1 MALKTSGNST
11 EDKLDEIVEHLRRL
25 DRRDRLRTV
34 GGFFRSIIGFIPMIV
49 FLLGIWYVYNNT
61 DDILRSITQEAAKQ
75 AAEYTKEGF
84 LKTFK

>member
-1 MALKTSGNST
+1 
-11 EDKLDEIVEHLRRL
+11 
-25 DRRDRLRTV
+25 
-34 GGFFRSIIGFIPMIV
+34 MIV